1 MVSIKSTSGNLRSYR
16 ESFSVFKKGI
26 QKLGIQRQRT
36 FFIFPLVKTGIAF
49 GEDRHWWYLITADL
63 SKNASGLPL
72 TSVPYGEIF
81 PF

>member
-1 MVSIKSTSGNLRSYR
+1 MVSIKGTSGNLRSYR

-49 GEDRHWWYLITADL
+49 GEERHWWY
-63 SKNASGLPL
+63 
-72 TSVPYGEIF
+72 
-81 PF
+81 